1 MSLRDINP
9 NTGDAWFPDW
19 SDAVHP
25 AGHEGWAYEDM
36 QDGFHDTRAVFTVGI
51 NAEWY
56 KVGEF
61 YREVGTVGEFQFAP
75 LRLTYG
81 DQAEWDE
88 FLDGTGWAWQ
98 AFAPVTERV
107 LVHENGRQ
115 FPH

>member
-25 AGHEGWAYEDM
+25 AKGWAYADE
-36 QDGFHDTRAVFTVGI
+36 QDGFHDTRAVYVVDTEG
-51 NAEWY
+51 EWY

-61 YREVGTVGEFQFAP
+61 YREVGTVGAFQFAP

-81 DQAEWDE
+81 GPAEWDE

-98 AFAPVTERV
+98 AFTPVTERV